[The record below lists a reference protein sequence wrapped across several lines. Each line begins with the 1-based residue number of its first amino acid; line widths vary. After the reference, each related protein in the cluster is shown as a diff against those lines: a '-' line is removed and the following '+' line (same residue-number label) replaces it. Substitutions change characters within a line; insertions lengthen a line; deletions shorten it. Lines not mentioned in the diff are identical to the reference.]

1 MTTQTHD
8 QERPQRYGEFRFRY
22 QDGTLAQLR
31 QTQTFVRE
39 DDETEEH
46 FHAHVLTWCAR
57 FDTLKQPNE
66 YIELVETWH
75 EDKLKRATIVVQP
88 DEPTPTSL
96 LHAIE
101 RVLKIV
107 KDLSDK
113 VAGLKKR
120 K

>member
-1 MTTQTHD
+1 MTTQTPD
-8 QERPQRYGEFRFRY
+8 KPQRYGEFRFRY
-22 QDGTLAQLR
+22 QDGTLAQMR

-57 FDTLKQPNE
+57 FDVLKQPNE
-66 YIELVETWH
+66 YVELVETWH

-88 DEPTPTSL
+88 DEPTPSML

-101 RVLKIV
+101 RVLQIV
-107 KDLSDK
+107 K
-113 VAGLKKR
+113 GLADQLARLRKR